1 MYFLGLDTY
10 EEGEM
15 YINGK
20 ETSDYTELD
29 FEAYR
34 KKYIGNIFQNF
45 NLINS
50 YTVYQNV
57 ELVLLINGYKKRKVK
72 KQILE
77 VLDKV
82 GLLKYKNTK
91 VSKLSGGQKQ
101 RVAIARAL
109 IKETPIIVADEPTG
123 NLDSKTAENIMELLY
138 EVSKDKLVIV
148 VTHNYEQV
156 EKYVTRK
163 LVMHDGKIIEDK
175 KIKREIIDQEM
186 KEENGDANDKLS
198 EIPNTTENSQENKST
213 NTKLDN
219 KEKTKITKLSDIPKS
234 QNKKKNIGPLN
245 KLRLGIR
252 NTFNIKIKFVLLL
265 AVFLFLATAVFAEY
279 AAYKKQTYDQSNLGY
294 NNYFRET
301 SDKRIVIKKNDAS
314 QITAEDYENIKNIPN
329 VDYIVENDLLL
340 DTGISVN
347 TEGFGMYGYAKSIDL
362 FDMELAYGEMPQNDN
377 EVIVCGED
385 YDYYLA
391 YMPDKVIGL
400 ECTVRANGMSYVTDS
415 KIKIV
420 GIAYKPS
427 SDYGV
432 YTNFYMNNNLL
443 DEIRKN
449 INIEYSTTTTEFNGK
464 ILPAQQY
471 SMMYKVL
478 PNPNVP
484 EGKAYVPEDFNYM
497 TKYNNARNY
506 TLNITFENMYFTDSM
521 EVKVANI
528 YTKKNFKNLTG
539 ITEGE
544 DPFGMYN
551 GAIFVNS
558 NEYQEIFNRNSYQ
571 SSVFIKDEKGKDAV
585 LQALQDSGYKT
596 LYVKDCLQS
605 YTGGYDVISNVITIC
620 FLGGVAVAL
629 FFISYFIIKI
639 ILKSRNVYFSTI
651 RILGATRKNAK
662 SLLRIELFTIMNIA
676 YAGVLTVIA
685 LIKNKAI
692 ENEYLQ
698 SMITYLELKDFI
710 LVYLLLFII
719 SMLISNRYSKK
730 LFKKSAMNTYR
741 DEEV

>member
-1 MYFLGLDTY
+1 
-10 EEGEM
+10 M
-15 YINGK
+15 YINGE
-20 ETSDYTELD
+20 ETSDYTEQD
-29 FEAYR
+29 FEIYR

-123 NLDSKTAENIMELLY
+123 NLDSKTAENIMELLH

-156 EKYVTRK
+156 EKYATRK

-175 KIKREIIDQEM
+175 KIHREETQIEDK
-186 KEENGDANDKLS
+186 KEETDTEKVENIEETN
-198 EIPNTTENSQENKST
+198 EIQKQQEKHQEEQQEQSKQQE
-213 NTKLDN
+213 TK
-219 KEKTKITKLSDIPKS
+219 EITITKLSDIPKS
-234 QNKKKNIGPLN
+234 QNRRKNIGPLN

-265 AVFLFLATAVFAEY
+265 AVFVFLTTAVFAEY
-279 AAYKKQTYDQSNLGY
+279 ASYQKQTYDESNLGY
-294 NNYFRET
+294 NNFFRET
-301 SDKRIVIKKNDAS
+301 SDKRIVIKKKDLS
-314 QITAEDYENIKNIPN
+314 EITPEDLENIKNLPN
-329 VDYIVENDLLL
+329 VDYIEENDLLL
-340 DTGISVN
+340 DIGISIN
-347 TEGFGMYGYAKSIDL
+347 TEGFGMYGNVKSIDI
-362 FDMELAYGEMPQNDN
+362 FDKELAYGEMPQNDN
-377 EVIVCGED
+377 EIVVLSHQN
-385 YDYYLA
+385 DYYFA
-391 YMPDKVIGL
+391 MMPEKMIGL
-400 ECTVRANGMSYVTDS
+400 ECTVRGGNTMSLMTDS
-415 KIKIV
+415 KVKIV
-420 GIAYKPS
+420 GIAYKD
-427 SDYGV
+427 SDDYN
-432 YTNFYMNNNLL
+432 YNTQFYLPNNLL
-443 DEIRKN
+443 DQIRKN
-449 INIEYSTTTTEFNGK
+449 INIEYSTTSTEFNGK
-464 ILPAQQY
+464 ILQSQQY
-471 SMMYKVL
+471 GMKYKVL
-478 PNPNVP
+478 PNSNVP
-484 EGKAYVPEDFNYM
+484 EGKAYVSEDFNYM

-506 TLNITFENMYFTDSM
+506 TLNITVNNMYFTDYLD
-521 EVKVANI
+521 VKVLKTYN
-528 YTKKNFKNLTG
+528 KKNFKSVTG
-539 ITEGE
+539 IDEGE
-544 DPFGMYN
+544 YTYDTYN
-551 GAIFVNS
+551 GAIFVNDE
-558 NEYQEIFNRNSYQ
+558 EYQRLFNRNSFQ
-571 SSVFIKDEKGKDAV
+571 SSVFIKDEKEKDAT
-585 LQALQDSGYKT
+585 LQALQDNGYKT

-605 YTGGYDVISNVITIC
+605 YSGGFDVISKIITIG
-620 FLGGVAVAL
+620 LLAGVAIAL

-662 SLLRIELFTIMNIA
+662 SLLRIELFTVMNIA
-676 YAGVLTVIA
+676 YALVIGLIA
-685 LIKNKAI
+685 LIKNNVI
-692 ENEYLQ
+692 INDYLQ
-698 SMITYLELKDFI
+698 SMITYLEIKDFV
-710 LVYLLLFII
+710 LAYLLLFII